1 MAETSNDQE
10 LAERGGAA
18 GDAVAELAAPDEF
31 VEVVLDLKDD
41 GVDVTEVQ
49 RPGGR
54 TWGDQDRP
62 GRVTEELRRLRSA
75 SRPARR
81 LDRAESILDVI
92 EHPNDWGATYSDRE
106 SDRNGRRRKK
116 RSGGGGGYDDSDD
129 DDAAASAAAPEREL
143 TRFALRIAI
152 LEKAASGVGTL
163 AFVWATVVLLGGFAV
178 LLQPKDF
185 YFVTAIVLIEGTRVF
200 TRNHE
205 LDSGFF
211 FRATKAVFEPCSVSG
226 NVGWILTSLQLLSAT
241 ACAALSA
248 MRLVEQH
255 YGDVDQ
261 DATKRNRAPALDIFY
276 GLALAQAL
284 LFLIE
289 KAYWHWKISYG
300 QLLEQTRRTCGF
312 GTSGIVSLR
321 RFFHNAY
328 WKCISGSVFDAL
340 DMDLTSFALA
350 LVNSESR
357 GERLIGARV
366 LHSYVK
372 RELYADD
379 TVDRIVTSVQTV
391 RRLVAMLGWKTPA
404 DVEIRLHAATVVAR
418 LAGDKRRVLRVI
430 GIPGAMQSIASLL
443 HAGKREDDHDETYYV
458 FNLLGLHIL
467 KHLSHDVDN
476 CRQIRNT
483 RGLLPKIIEFTRTSP
498 SLLQDERVP
507 VVRIT
512 LVKRSLKVVMRLV
525 STAGKTGRLLRKE
538 ISDNIFAVIN
548 IRDILRYG
556 KYHPALSMLGIEIL
570 TGLAMEKAVRRKIGS
585 TGQVIELLLSNF
597 LSPEGRGVQAKVVVE
612 AGDALAMLTTES
624 KSNCA
629 EILKGSEEVVTQI
642 VSLLDEDAF
651 RVSASKLLR
660 NLCMYAGSEFC
671 NRLRGVRAA
680 LPPVL
685 EVIMTKEG
693 KLLEV
698 SIDLSVEICKL
709 IGPEDYAKEV
719 DKLGIKAIEL
729 ANRLAQILRK
739 HDHPTVKLP
748 RIRRSVIEQAI
759 WLMKSDNKY
768 SDLFKVCGMAK
779 EMEYV
784 ARTTS
789 ELESFMLFSGSVGVN
804 KYRKSMASLV
814 QTAIGLMG
822 VPQEVERLTIP
833 LPH

>member
-10 LAERGGAA
+10 LAERGGA
-18 GDAVAELAAPDEF
+18 GDAVAELAAPDDF
-31 VEVVLDLKDD
+31 VEVVLDVKDD
-41 GVDVTEVQ
+41 RVDVAEVL
-49 RPGGR
+49 RPVAS
-54 TWGDQDRP
+54 TWEDQYR
-62 GRVTEELRRLRSA
+62 RRQVAEELRRLASA

-81 LDRAESILDVI
+81 LDRAGSILDVI

-106 SDRNGRRRKK
+106 SDRNGRRRKKK

-185 YFVTAIVLIEGTRVF
+185 YFVTAIVLIEGTR
-200 TRNHE
+200 
-205 LDSGFF
+205 
-211 FRATKAVFEPCSVSG
+211 AVFEPCSVSG

-276 GLALAQAL
+276 GLALVQAL

-300 QLLEQTRRTCGF
+300 QLLEQTRRACGF
-312 GTSGIVSLR
+312 GASGIVSLR

-372 RELYADD
+372 HELYADD
-379 TVDRIVTSVQTV
+379 TVDRIVTSAQTV
-391 RRLVAMLGWKTPA
+391 RRLVAMLGWKSPA
-404 DVEIRLHAATVVAR
+404 DEEIRLHAATVVAR

-443 HAGKREDDHDETYYV
+443 HAGKREDDHDETYYA
-458 FNLLGLHIL
+458 FNLLGLNIL

-483 RGLLPKIIEFTRTSP
+483 RGVLPKIIEFTRTSP
-498 SLLQDERVP
+498 SLLQDEWVP
-507 VVRIT
+507 AVWIT

-556 KYHPALSMLGIEIL
+556 KNHPALSMLGIEIL
-570 TGLAMEKAVRRKIGS
+570 TGLAMEKAARRKIGS

-597 LSPEGRGVQAKVVVE
+597 LSPEGRGEQAKIVVE

-629 EILKGSEEVVTQI
+629 EILKESEEVVTQI

-680 LPPVL
+680 LP
-685 EVIMTKEG
+685 
-693 KLLEV
+693 
-698 SIDLSVEICKL
+698 
-709 IGPEDYAKEV
+709 
-719 DKLGIKAIEL
+719 
-729 ANRLAQILRK
+729 R
-739 HDHPTVKLP
+739 
-748 RIRRSVIEQAI
+748 
-759 WLMKSDNKY
+759 
-768 SDLFKVCGMAK
+768 
-779 EMEYV
+779 
-784 ARTTS
+784 
-789 ELESFMLFSGSVGVN
+789 
-804 KYRKSMASLV
+804 
-814 QTAIGLMG
+814 
-822 VPQEVERLTIP
+822 
-833 LPH
+833 

>member
-1 MAETSNDQE
+1 MAQTSNDQE
-10 LAERGGAA
+10 LAECG
-18 GDAVAELAAPDEF
+18 GDAVAELAAPDDF
-31 VEVVLDLKDD
+31 VEVVLDVKED

-49 RPGGR
+49 RPVAR
-54 TWGDQDRP
+54 TWGDQYRL

-75 SRPARR
+75 GLAARR
-81 LDRAESILDVI
+81 LDRAGSILDVI

-116 RSGGGGGYDDSDD
+116 KRSGSGGYDDSDD
-129 DDAAASAAAPEREL
+129 DDAAASEAAPERQL

-185 YFVTAIVLIEGTRVF
+185 YFVTTIVLIEGTRVF

-211 FRATKAVFEPCSVSG
+211 FRATKAEPCSVSG

-300 QLLEQTRRTCGF
+300 QLLEQTRRACGF
-312 GTSGIVSLR
+312 GASGIISLR

-357 GERLIGARV
+357 GERLIGARI
-366 LHSYVK
+366 LYSYVMH
-372 RELYADD
+372 ELYADD
-379 TVDRIVTSVQTV
+379 TVDRIVTSAQTV
-391 RRLVAMLGWKTPA
+391 RRLVAMLGWKSPA
-404 DVEIRLHAATVVAR
+404 DEEIRLHAARVVAR
-418 LAGDKRRVLRVI
+418 LAGDRRRVLRVI

-443 HAGKREDDHDETYYV
+443 HAGKREDDHDETYYA

-525 STAGKTGRLLRKE
+525 REVPSRTVDVGDRDPYRPCDGKGCE
-538 ISDNIFAVIN
+538 
-548 IRDILRYG
+548 
-556 KYHPALSMLGIEIL
+556 E
-570 TGLAMEKAVRRKIGS
+570 EIGS

-597 LSPEGRGVQAKVVVE
+597 LSPEGRGEQAKIVVE

-629 EILKGSEEVVTQI
+629 EILKGSEEVVMQI
-642 VSLLDEDAF
+642 GSLLDVGAV
-651 RVSASKLLR
+651 RVPASKLLR

-671 NRLRGVRAA
+671 SRLRGVGAA

-685 EVIMTKEG
+685 EAIMTKEG

-698 SIDLSVEICKL
+698 SIGLSVEICKL

-719 DKLGIKAIEL
+719 DQLGIKATEL

-739 HDHPTVKLP
+739 HDGSTVKLP

-759 WLMKSDNKY
+759 WLMKSNSKY

-784 ARTTS
+784 VRTTS
-789 ELESFMLFSGSVGVN
+789 ELESFILFSGSVGVN

-822 VPQEVERLTIP
+822 VPRDVERLTIP
-833 LPH
+833 IPHKMFVDSWNKFVNEIKIITKLFRPPTV

>member
-1 MAETSNDQE
+1 MAQTSNDQE
-10 LAERGGAA
+10 LAECG
-18 GDAVAELAAPDEF
+18 GDAVAELAAPDDF
-31 VEVVLDLKDD
+31 VEVVLDVKED

-49 RPGGR
+49 RPVAR
-54 TWGDQDRP
+54 TWGDQYRP

-75 SRPARR
+75 GLAARR
-81 LDRAESILDVI
+81 LDRAGSILDVI

-116 RSGGGGGYDDSDD
+116 KRSGSGGYDDSDD
-129 DDAAASAAAPEREL
+129 DDAAASAAAPERQL
-143 TRFALRIAI
+143 TRSPS
-152 LEKAASGVGTL
+152 ASPSWRRPPARRTL
-163 AFVWATVVLLGGFAV
+163 AFVWATV
-178 LLQPKDF
+178 PKDF

-248 MRLVEQH
+248 MPLAEQH

-300 QLLEQTRRTCGF
+300 QLLEQTRRACGF
-312 GTSGIVSLR
+312 GASGIVSLR

-372 RELYADD
+372 HELYADD
-379 TVDRIVTSVQTV
+379 TVDRIVTSAQTV
-391 RRLVAMLGWKTPA
+391 RRLVAMLGWKSPG
-404 DVEIRLHAATVVAR
+404 DEEIRLHAATVVAR

-443 HAGKREDDHDETYYV
+443 HAGKHEDDNDETYYA

-548 IRDILRYG
+548 LRDILRYG
-556 KYHPALSMLGIEIL
+556 KCHPALSMLGIEIL
-570 TGLAMEKAVRRKIGS
+570 TGLAMEKAARRKIGS

-597 LSPEGRGVQAKVVVE
+597 LSPEGRGEQAKIVVE

-629 EILKGSEEVVTQI
+629 EILKGSEEVVMQI
-642 VSLLDEDAF
+642 GSLLDVGA
-651 RVSASKLLR
+651 LR
-660 NLCMYAGSEFC
+660 
-671 NRLRGVRAA
+671 
-680 LPPVL
+680 VL
-685 EVIMTKEG
+685 EAIMTKEG

-698 SIDLSVEICKL
+698 SIGLSVEIWKL
-709 IGPEDYAKEV
+709 IGPEDYSKEV
-719 DKLGIKAIEL
+719 DQLGIKAMEL
-729 ANRLAQILRK
+729 ANRLAQILRE
-739 HDHPTVKLP
+739 HDGSTVKLP

-759 WLMKSDNKY
+759 WLMKSDSKY

-784 ARTTS
+784 VRTTS
-789 ELESFMLFSGSVGVN
+789 ELESFILFSGSVGVN

-822 VPQEVERLTIP
+822 VPRE
-833 LPH
+833 